1 MKNYEYQE
9 LIDIVKEVFGNYRN
23 DAAQIGENSMQAL
36 SRFFVDFDCVIN
48 EGEGEAA
55 TICSTLS
62 IELDK
67 IQQKT
72 ISRQHFEKIM
82 SILKRYD
89 ISNII
94 GSVNNDEIELL
105 SKQVNDAIEILSNME
120 VTS

>member
-55 TICSTLS
+55 TICATLS

-67 IQQKT
+67 IQQKN
-72 ISRQHFEKIM
+72 ISKQHFEKIM
-82 SILKRYD
+82 NILDRYD
-89 ISNII
+89 ISNIMGAI
-94 GSVNNDEIELL
+94 NDDEIELL
-105 SKQVNDAIEILSNME
+105 SKRVNDAIEILSKME

>member
-1 MKNYEYQE
+1 LKNYEYQE

>member
-48 EGEGEAA
+48 ESEAEA
-55 TICSTLS
+55 TTICATLC

-82 SILKRYD
+82 SILNRYD
-89 ISNII
+89 IYNIRGCI
-94 GSVNNDEIELL
+94 NNDEIELL
-105 SKQVNDAIEILSNME
+105 SKQVTDAIDILSKIE
-120 VTS
+120 VTA